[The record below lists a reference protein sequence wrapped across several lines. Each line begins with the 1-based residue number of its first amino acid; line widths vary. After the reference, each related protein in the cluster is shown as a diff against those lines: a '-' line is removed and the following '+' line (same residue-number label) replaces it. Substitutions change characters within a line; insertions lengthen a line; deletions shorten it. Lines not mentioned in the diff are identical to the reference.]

1 MNRTVSFSWN
11 ETKHSVVSKNRLIYY
26 CPITK
31 VGSTFWKRILTV
43 LDSQGKYSSPFELD
57 LGQVKLLNAKEL
69 SATDL
74 KRVEENGTSFMFV
87 RDPYARI
94 FSGYE
99 NKIYHSNLMYWNAIG
114 KHVIRLIRKSND
126 DVYTKYGFDVT
137 FPEFIKYLLY
147 LSENNKN
154 VDIHFKPMVSIC
166 DPCSTHF
173 QYIGKMETFKKDADF
188 LISKWRQKEFGN
200 VTIEFGNFEKDS
212 IVDTARGRI
221 KFLFQTKTILDQIRF
236 PFEKLMLRTWRDLQI
251 RGYISKHVKFP
262 YEHYNVTTITKE
274 DFIAEVKKALEAIPD
289 RETIK
294 KQREEALVQ
303 SYRQVSIEDMERLRE
318 FVREDCQLFGYDD
331 KPAHLFDR
339 TTPLQ
344 DDFLYL
350 DGLDT

>member
-1 MNRTVSFSWN
+1 LN
-11 ETKHSVVSKNRLIYY
+11 
-26 CPITK
+26 
-31 VGSTFWKRILTV
+31 
-43 LDSQGKYSSPFELD
+43 
-57 LGQVKLLNAKEL
+57 LGQVKSINASKL

-87 RDPYARI
+87 RNPYSRI
-94 FSGYE
+94 FSGYIS
-99 NKIYHSNLMYWNAIG
+99 KIYHPNEVYWKLVG
-114 KHVIRLIRKSND
+114 KNVIRLIRKSND
-126 DVYTKYGFDVT
+126 KVYTNYGFNVN

-173 QYIGKMETFKKDADF
+173 KYIGKMETFKKDATF
-188 LISKWRQKEFGN
+188 LISKWQKEFGN
-200 VTIEFGNFEKDS
+200 VRVEFEDFEKDS
-212 IVDTARGRI
+212 ILDTAKGLIR
-221 KFLFQTKTILDQIRF
+221 FLFQTKKILDQIKV

-251 RGYISKHVKFP
+251 RGYISKHVDFP
-262 YEHYNVTTITKE
+262 YEHYNVTTITEE
-274 DFIAEVKKALEAIPD
+274 DFIVEIKKAVAAIPD

-303 SYRQVSIEDMERLRE
+303 SYRQISIEDMERLRL

-331 KPAHLFDR
+331 KPTNLFDR
-339 TTPLQ
+339 TKPLQ